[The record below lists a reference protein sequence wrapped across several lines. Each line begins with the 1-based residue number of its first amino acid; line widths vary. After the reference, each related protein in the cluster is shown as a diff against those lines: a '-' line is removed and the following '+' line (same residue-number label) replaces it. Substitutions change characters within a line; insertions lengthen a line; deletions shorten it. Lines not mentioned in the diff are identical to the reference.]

1 VGKIEEEVM
10 MSDDVTQSTIT
21 GLISIAIAAYISRKS
36 VVCRP
41 LSVGSTMFYK
51 SFAVFGEV
59 DKAGA
64 AAMRPENR

>member
-10 MSDDVTQSTIT
+10 MSDDVTQS
-21 GLISIAIAAYISRKS
+21 LISIAIAAYISRKS

-64 AAMRPENR
+64 AAQPP